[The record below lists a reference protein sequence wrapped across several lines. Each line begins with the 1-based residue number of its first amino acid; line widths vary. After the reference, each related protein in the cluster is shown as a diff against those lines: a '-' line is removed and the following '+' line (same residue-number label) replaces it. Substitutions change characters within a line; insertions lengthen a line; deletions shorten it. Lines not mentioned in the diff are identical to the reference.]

1 MLHRKTRFGAGLLIV
16 TALLAAACSGD
27 DSGEAAATTVAD
39 AGTDGP
45 TTTVA
50 ASDDSVSP
58 FIDSYVVMNE
68 TYGTEVVVT
77 VDDGVR
83 TIESNGLP
91 NHDTGEYPN
100 SGNPNSISAQSYSY
114 ALPAEPTVATA
125 VTPYNIPQPFG
136 IAVNGVVL
144 DPFAAEWYQND
155 RNSGWQLAALA
166 NPLGFDDNNA
176 HVQPTGAYHY
186 HGSPTAL
193 LTTTEFP
200 ELIGW
205 AGDGFPIYGPYGYN
219 EVADPTSGVRE
230 LTGSYQLKTG
240 ERPDG
245 PGGAYDG
252 TYVEDY
258 EYVEGSGDLDE
269 CNGRVGVTPESTG
282 ATGTYYYV
290 ATLDWPFL
298 GRCFVGEIADSFELS
313 GPPGR

>member
-1 MLHRKTRFGAGLLIV
+1 MFHRAIPFGLLVAI
-16 TALLAAACSGD
+16 ALVAGCSGD
-27 DSGEAAATTVAD
+27 EAGEA
-39 AGTDGP
+39 
-45 TTTVA
+45 TTTTA
-50 ASDDSVSP
+50 AAAGASTTTTIRVETASGDSASP
-58 FIDSYVVMNE
+58 YVDSYVLMNE

-77 VDDGVR
+77 VEGGVR

-91 NHDTGEYPN
+91 DHETGQFPN
-100 SGNPNSISAQSYSY
+100 AGNPNSISAQSYSY
-114 ALPAEPTVATA
+114 TFPAQPNAATMP
-125 VTPYNIPQPFG
+125 TPYNVPQPFG

-155 RNSGWQLAALA
+155 RDSGWQLAALA

-186 HGSPTAL
+186 HGAPTAL
-193 LTTTEFP
+193 LTTSEFP
-200 ELIGW
+200 ELIGF

-219 EVADPTSGVRE
+219 DPADPTSGVRE
-230 LTGSYQLKTG
+230 LVSSYRLKRG

-258 EYVEGSGDLDE
+258 EYVEGYGDLDE
-269 CNGRVGVTPESTG
+269 CNGREGVTPEWTG
-282 ATGTYYYV
+282 GTGTYYYI

-298 GRCFVGEIADSFELS
+298 GRCFVGTIADSFELS
-313 GPPGR
+313 GPSGR